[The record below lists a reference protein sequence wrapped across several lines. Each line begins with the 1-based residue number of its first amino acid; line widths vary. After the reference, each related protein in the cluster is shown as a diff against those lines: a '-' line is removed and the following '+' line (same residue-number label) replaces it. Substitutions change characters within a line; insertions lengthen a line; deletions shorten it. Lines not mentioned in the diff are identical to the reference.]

1 MRFVLV
7 WIWNGIRGMWGTGHA
22 WCSGHHGASVESVLW
37 GYTFV
42 IRYQC
47 QRNGMIA
54 SERLVYDEWMGG

>member
-1 MRFVLV
+1 
-7 WIWNGIRGMWGTGHA
+7 MWVTGHA
-22 WCSGHHGASVESVLW
+22 RCSGHHGASVESVLW